1 MLAAKGFISRDEYA
15 NFRQL
20 HSILQGHPDA
30 KKVPGVDASTGSLGQ
45 GVSIAVGMALGAK
58 HLGKDTKVFA
68 LVGDGESQEGQ
79 IWEAYMAAAHYK
91 LDNLTVIIDNN
102 GLQIDGSNDQV
113 MSLGD
118 LGAKLRAFGRQ
129 RSRRGGG
136 RALEADDARQAQGDP
151 RPHGQGQGRFVHGK
165 SSRLARQGAQRR
177 AARSGFEGIGGLT
190 NMADKIATRQ
200 AYGEALIEL
209 VEKNDKVVVL
219 DADLANATQTCK
231 VAKAHPEK
239 FYNFGIAEAN
249 MVDAAAGMSTMG
261 LVPFCSTFAMFAA
274 GRAYEQI
281 RNSVAYP
288 HFNVK
293 ICATHAGVS
302 VGEDGGSHQC
312 IEDLALMRVIPG
324 MTVLCPADA
333 NEAKA
338 ATMAIADFDGP
349 VYMRLA
355 RLATPVFEG
364 DMVKP
369 FVLGKANVL
378 REGKDVAIFAT
389 GLMVNESLMA
399 AEALAKDGIDA
410 AVINVHTI
418 KPIDAECVTAW
429 AEKCGKVITV
439 EEHSVIGGLGDA
451 VADVLMGKVNC
462 KFHKIG
468 VNDRFGQSG
477 KAADVLRE
485 YGLTADQIAAT
496 IKANI

>member
-1 MLAAKGFISRDEYA
+1 M
-15 NFRQL
+15 
-20 HSILQGHPDA
+20 
-30 KKVPGVDASTGSLGQ
+30 
-45 GVSIAVGMALGAK
+45 
-58 HLGKDTKVFA
+58 
-68 LVGDGESQEGQ
+68 
-79 IWEAYMAAAHYK
+79 
-91 LDNLTVIIDNN
+91 
-102 GLQIDGSNDQV
+102 
-113 MSLGD
+113 
-118 LGAKLRAFGRQ
+118 
-129 RSRRGGG
+129 
-136 RALEADDARQAQGDP
+136 
-151 RPHGQGQGRFVHGK
+151 
-165 SSRLARQGAQRR
+165 
-177 AARSGFEGIGGLT
+177 
-190 NMADKIATRQ
+190 
-200 AYGEALIEL
+200 
-209 VEKNDKVVVL
+209 
-219 DADLANATQTCK
+219 
-231 VAKAHPEK
+231 
-239 FYNFGIAEAN
+239 
-249 MVDAAAGMSTMG
+249 
-261 LVPFCSTFAMFAA
+261 
-274 GRAYEQI
+274 
-281 RNSVAYP
+281 
-288 HFNVK
+288 
-293 ICATHAGVS
+293 S

-389 GLMVNESLMA
+389 GLMVNESLLA
-399 AEALAKDGIDA
+399 ADELAKDGIDA

-418 KPIDAECVTAW
+418 KPIDVECVTAW

-468 VNDRFGQSG
+468 VNDQFGQSG

>member
-1 MLAAKGFISRDEYA
+1 
-15 NFRQL
+15 
-20 HSILQGHPDA
+20 
-30 KKVPGVDASTGSLGQ
+30 
-45 GVSIAVGMALGAK
+45 
-58 HLGKDTKVFA
+58 
-68 LVGDGESQEGQ
+68 
-79 IWEAYMAAAHYK
+79 
-91 LDNLTVIIDNN
+91 
-102 GLQIDGSNDQV
+102 
-113 MSLGD
+113 
-118 LGAKLRAFGRQ
+118 
-129 RSRRGGG
+129 
-136 RALEADDARQAQGDP
+136 
-151 RPHGQGQGRFVHGK
+151 
-165 SSRLARQGAQRR
+165 
-177 AARSGFEGIGGLT
+177 
-190 NMADKIATRQ
+190 MADKIATRQ

-293 ICATHAGVS
+293 ICAT
-302 VGEDGGSHQC
+302 
-312 IEDLALMRVIPG
+312 
-324 MTVLCPADA
+324 PADA

-378 REGKDVAIFAT
+378 REGKDVAIFAA
-389 GLMVNESLMA
+389 GLMVNESLLA
-399 AEALAKDGIDA
+399 ADELAKDGIDA

-468 VNDRFGQSG
+468 VNDQFGQSG